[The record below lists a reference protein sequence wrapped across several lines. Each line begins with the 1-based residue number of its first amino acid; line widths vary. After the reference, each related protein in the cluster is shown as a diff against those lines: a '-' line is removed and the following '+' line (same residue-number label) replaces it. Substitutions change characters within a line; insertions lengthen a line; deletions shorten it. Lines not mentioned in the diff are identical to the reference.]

1 MKIVV
6 ADNVSPV
13 ALELLQSEPGWTVV
27 ASNPVEFAQ
36 HLADADGLLVRSGAQ
51 VTGAVLAQAPKL
63 RVIGR
68 AGVGIDN
75 VDTDAATEHGVLVMN
90 TPGGNAISVAE
101 HTLALMLA
109 LARSVPQ
116 ASTSTKSGRWEKK
129 RFLGT
134 EVSGKTLGIIGLGNI
149 GLQVARRARPFRMR
163 IVANDPFVSRELAQ
177 DRGVEMVELDEL
189 FAKSDYITLHLSLT
203 PETSRLLNRDTFA
216 KMKDGVR
223 IINCARGALI
233 DTKALT
239 EALESGKA
247 AGAALDVFETEP
259 PETGSALLV
268 DERVIAT
275 PHIGGSTEEAQESIG
290 IQIAEQ
296 MRDYLRSGV
305 VTNAVNMPSISAEQY
320 QLLRPDLELAERLGS
335 FVVQIATGRPQRV
348 NITYSGKLGQA
359 NSSLVR
365 NAALIGVLKRAL
377 SQPPNLINA
386 AQVAAGRG
394 LSISENRRGRNHASD
409 SLALSLETEDGRRT
423 VEGMTFA
430 DGSPRLISVD
440 GIYVEASLTGHLVFT
455 KNVDVPGVIGRV
467 GAILGDNQI
476 NIADFSLGRRD
487 QALGDNGPA
496 EAVAVI
502 RIDGPMSK
510 TALDELNNLEPVRFT
525 RSIELP
531 EWV

>member
-13 ALELLQSEPGWTVV
+13 AFDLLRSEPGWTVV
-27 ASNPVEFAQ
+27 ASNPQAFAQ
-36 HLADADGLLVRSGAQ
+36 PLADADGLLVRSGAQ
-51 VTGAVLAQAPKL
+51 VTSAVLDEAPKL

-75 VDTDAATEHGVLVMN
+75 VDTEAATAHGVLVMN

-101 HTLALMLA
+101 HSLALMLA
-109 LARSVPQ
+109 LARSIPQ
-116 ASTSTKSGRWEKK
+116 ASTSTKAGKWEKK
-129 RFLGT
+129 KFLGT

-149 GLQVARRARPFRMR
+149 GLQVARRARPFRMKL
-163 IVANDPFVSRELAQ
+163 VAHDPFVSRDLAQ

-189 FAKSDYITLHLSLT
+189 LAVSDYLTLHLSLT
-203 PETSRLLNRDTFA
+203 AETRHVLNGDAFA
-216 KMKDGVR
+216 KMKGGVR
-223 IINCARGALI
+223 IINCARGELI
-233 DTKALT
+233 DPAALT
-239 EALESGKA
+239 EALASGKV

-259 PETGSALLV
+259 PEAGSALLA

-275 PHIGGSTEEAQESIG
+275 PHIGGSTEEAQESVG

-296 MRDYLRSGV
+296 MRDFLKSGV

-335 FVVQIATGRPQRV
+335 FVAQIATGRPQRV
-348 NITYSGKLGQA
+348 TITYSGKLGAA
-359 NSSLVR
+359 NSGLVR
-365 NAALIGVLKRAL
+365 NAALIGVLKRVL

-386 AQVAAGRG
+386 AQVAAARG

-430 DGSPRLISVD
+430 DGFPRLISVD
-440 GIYVEASLTGHLVFT
+440 GIYVEASLTGHMVFT

-467 GAILGDNQI
+467 GTILGDNQI

-487 QALGDNGPA
+487 KPPNGEGPA

-502 RIDGPMSK
+502 RIDGPMPK
-510 TALDELNNLEPVRFT
+510 KVLDELNALEPVRFT
-525 RSIELP
+525 RPIELP
-531 EWV
+531 K